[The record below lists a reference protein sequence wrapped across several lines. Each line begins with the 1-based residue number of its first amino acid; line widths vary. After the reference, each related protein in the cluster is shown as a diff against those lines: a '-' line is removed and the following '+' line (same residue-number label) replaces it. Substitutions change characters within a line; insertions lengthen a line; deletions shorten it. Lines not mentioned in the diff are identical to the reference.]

1 MDDSPVGARAGT
13 VRRMEVG
20 DYFIVGIIFLQFLA
34 VCGYAWKKRWLEA
47 TVYGAYM
54 TAQIALLFLSLRGR
68 V

>member
-1 MDDSPVGARAGT
+1 M
-13 VRRMEVG
+13 RRMEVG